1 MDYELR
7 PNTWAD
13 PADEI
18 RAVRKVR
25 TPKSAKS
32 AKSGRPGKSTT
43 SKATSDSEVDS
54 DDFLSRAPTVRS
66 EWGENSRP
74 EIRASKTNIDG
85 TIAGQ
90 STISFHSPRERP
102 SGASPIFEANGPG
115 RSNLSLRSSIDR
127 PHTRASNITQAS
139 SRHST
144 LSFRT
149 SSDTPQDRP
158 VTREFYGNT
167 SQTQSALS
175 LFTTVERTTACPPVR
190 NTVSRPPSSWVAS
203 VPPSVNH
210 YPLENRT
217 GSFNYGHTAPPSSFN
232 DLVDKYGKNG
242 PSTSR
247 GQVKYRLGPKPQN
260 QVNDRREY
268 TPSGS
273 SFKTQNRSESVSF
286 PRNSEWG
293 ASDRSVY
300 TNPNLYLS
308 DPDML
313 ALGPD
318 GYEGPDGFLR
328 DNDADR
334 AERAGFEPDCKFL
347 LPMLSLLVLQ

>member
-18 RAVRKVR
+18 KAVRKVR

-32 AKSGRPGKSTT
+32 AKSGKSTT
-43 SKATSDSEVDS
+43 SRATSDSEVDS
-54 DDFLSRAPTVRS
+54 DTFLSRAPTIRS

-74 EIRASKTNIDG
+74 GTRASRTNIDG
-85 TIAGQ
+85 TVAGQ

-102 SGASPIFEANGPG
+102 SGASPIFEANCLE
-115 RSNLSLRSSIDR
+115 RSDLSLRSSIDR
-127 PHTRASNITQAS
+127 PHNRASNITQAS

-149 SSDTPQDRP
+149 TSDTPQDRP
-158 VTREFYGNT
+158 ITRVFYGNT
-167 SQTQSALS
+167 SQTQSTPS
-175 LFTTVERTTACPPVR
+175 LFTAIGRTVACPPVR
-190 NTVSRPPSSWVAS
+190 DTVARPPSSWVAS

-210 YPLENRT
+210 YPLENRA
-217 GSFNYGHTAPPSSFN
+217 GSFNYGHAPPPSSFN
-232 DLVDKYGKNG
+232 DLVDKYSKNG
-242 PSTSR
+242 PSASG
-247 GQVKYRLGPKPQN
+247 GQVKYRLGPPKPQN
-260 QVNDRREY
+260 QVNDRRAY

-273 SFKTQNRSESVSF
+273 SFKTQNRSESVLF

-313 ALGPD
+313 ALGHD
-318 GYEGPDGFLR
+318 GYEGPDGFLK

-334 AERAGFEPDCKFL
+334 AERAGFEPDCKF
-347 LPMLSLLVLQ
+347 PITCWCFNNIDY